1 MRKSAKLSGATLS
14 LVQIQPIAPCMSKQ
28 KDRVVHEENYIDF
41 LQKRLA
47 SVNYKNNVGL
57 EEYEKSAAK
66 LKKAKLV
73 LKMLK

>member
-1 MRKSAKLSGATLS
+1 
-14 LVQIQPIAPCMSKQ
+14 MSKQ